1 MGDGILPVGSPHLA
15 AKVLQLTVAS
25 IPLAPSSPRAFV
37 YDSLDPYPATRSPN
51 VAIFWCWRSWAIPP
65 LSFSLMEGP
74 SGLIQQLFDPQVHL
88 APLDLGLTRQVTDR
102 RLVTEIPPFHGR
114 LPDVEK

>member
-1 MGDGILPVGSPHLA
+1 
-15 AKVLQLTVAS
+15 
-25 IPLAPSSPRAFV
+25 
-37 YDSLDPYPATRSPN
+37 
-51 VAIFWCWRSWAIPP
+51 
-65 LSFSLMEGP
+65 MEGP